1 MLFRSDIQRQT
12 HGRWLDVLEDE
23 YSKRYPGYEFA
34 LVDVPNLHNPN
45 SNTLLIAQRH
55 A

>member
-1 MLFRSDIQRQT
+1 VVEDIQRQT
-12 HGRWLDVLEDE
+12 HGQWLDVLEDE

-55 A
+55 T